1 MEKRKLSG
9 KTILKLAGALLTL
22 AYLGFCLYAGITGKF
37 PNMHKAEH
45 VMHFGDLKNW
55 VSGGISAV
63 MIFALCITSAFND
76 LNLQKGRKKSFLP
89 LFLTMILPII
99 LLLLLESYLDI
110 GWIGIA
116 LYAGIAVFLFGVAW
130 TPQLLNQWITRRL
143 LQDEPMSGKQQVQ
156 IIEWIHFHPLK
167 KLLIF
172 GLWGFGVVLVLRGIW
187 VTATGKIEM
196 DGELFLFLLGT
207 AVLVVALFQKMRRY
221 ICTPYRNIPVLN
233 QILSKKQLEQLL
245 DGEHFEPIAFED
257 EGMKKYLEIY
267 QSQNWMLIGGTLKKA
282 GFMVHNESVQE
293 PYFPEGTLPE
303 RHDCQSKGR
312 SGYSRGPV
320 HGFYCCAERIDWIRR
335 HT

>member
-37 PNMHKAEH
+37 PNMHRVEH
-45 VMHFGDLKNW
+45 VMRFGDLKNW

-130 TPQLLNQWITRRL
+130 TPQLLNQWIARRL
-143 LQDEPMSGKQQVQ
+143 LRNEPMSGKQQVR

-167 KLLIF
+167 KLLVF

-187 VTATGKIEM
+187 VTATGENRNGWRAFSVFTWHSSSGCSAVSENETLYLHALPEHTGTESDSQQKSA
-196 DGELFLFLLGT
+196 GT
-207 AVLVVALFQKMRRY
+207 A
-221 ICTPYRNIPVLN
+221 
-233 QILSKKQLEQLL
+233 
-245 DGEHFEPIAFED
+245 
-257 EGMKKYLEIY
+257 
-267 QSQNWMLIGGTLKKA
+267 A
-282 GFMVHNESVQE
+282 GWRTF
-293 PYFPEGTLPE
+293 
-303 RHDCQSKGR
+303 
-312 SGYSRGPV
+312 
-320 HGFYCCAERIDWIRR
+320 
-335 HT
+335 